1 MTISLALAKEVEQ
14 RIVVDELLPLL
25 VMLAEDSVASVRLA
39 LSQFL
44 TEVLQLDPT
53 YLSLPDI
60 SAAINILKATDDA
73 VIRSLLQSAEDS
85 ATLAMRMDTL
95 GDGVTSA
102 QQVQFSPTGL

>member
-1 MTISLALAKEVEQ
+1 M
-14 RIVVDELLPLL
+14 VDELLPLL

-73 VIRSLLQSAEDS
+73 VIRSCLQSAEDS